1 MTGVQGQGN
10 LRSQFS
16 RSLRRMGPCLRRDD
30 ENVVAMLS

>member
-10 LRSQFS
+10 LRFHSS
-16 RSLRRMGPCLRRDD
+16 RSLRRVGLCLRRDD